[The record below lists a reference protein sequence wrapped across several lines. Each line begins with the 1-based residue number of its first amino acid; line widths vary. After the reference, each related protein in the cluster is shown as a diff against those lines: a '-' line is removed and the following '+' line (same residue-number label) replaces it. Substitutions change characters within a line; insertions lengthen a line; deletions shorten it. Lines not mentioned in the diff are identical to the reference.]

1 MRYSEE
7 QSDLLRRR
15 GVLVSASSLLERW
28 DAFVDECEE
37 GYRWDY
43 SEYLSEV
50 EVRAVLEGLEVDQ
63 GLNRYAEHQEFLG
76 NLGKIDRRFSA
87 LLHPLYQTGDV
98 GDPWWRR
105 GVLRRAGAEYAGY
118 FRKAFSFDVEIV

>member
-1 MRYSEE
+1 M
-7 QSDLLRRR
+7 
-15 GVLVSASSLLERW
+15 VSASSLLERW

-63 GLNRYAEHQEFLG
+63 GLNRYAEHQEIG
-76 NLGKIDRRFSA
+76 
-87 LLHPLYQTGDV
+87 
-98 GDPWWRR
+98 
-105 GVLRRAGAEYAGY
+105 RAH
-118 FRKAFSFDVEIV
+118 V

>member
-87 LLHPLYQTGDV
+87 LLHPLCQTGNV

-105 GVLRRAGAEYAGY
+105 GVLRRAGAEYASY